1 MTLKRIAQPQQ
12 SVDRMMLAA
21 AIIASP
27 AAPPFPNS
35 PISKTKVSPAPAPLS
50 ARRSVT
56 TKLLKNGPIPSS
68 VVPSALI
75 NYLPADAVDRVFSAR
90 VAGTG
95 TAEEARAERALD
107 AAVEAILAAAA
118 EEERIAQESPSPPVV
133 PGVSRV
139 FGFPSLDSGPI
150 LGAFREQLFTRP
162 VNTASAY
169 INSLAAIA
177 APLAANAAAGSVF
190 AAAALAAAAR
200 PLASAA
206 VSGSSAAAQAL
217 GVIIEPLGAA
227 AAAGGSVAGA
237 PPPVSV
243 PLHKT
248 GPSYSVS
255 LSSVRSCAQRL
266 TCGPTLIW
274 IVVPACSRVNHVLSL
289 VCSQVCRNSP
299 KMILI

>member
-1 MTLKRIAQPQQ
+1 
-12 SVDRMMLAA
+12 
-21 AIIASP
+21 
-27 AAPPFPNS
+27 
-35 PISKTKVSPAPAPLS
+35 
-50 ARRSVT
+50 VT
-56 TKLLKNGPIPSS
+56 TKLLKSGPIPPW
-68 VVPSALI
+68 VVPPALI

-90 VAGTG
+90 LAGTG
-95 TAEEARAERALD
+95 TAEETRAERALD

-118 EEERIAQESPSPPVV
+118 EEERIAQADASAPAVV
-133 PGVSRV
+133 RQNISRV

-169 INSLAAIA
+169 IGSLAAIA

-237 PPPVSV
+237 PEPNA
-243 PLHKT
+243 KT
-248 GPSYSVS
+248 R
-255 LSSVRSCAQRL
+255 LFLQRL
-266 TCGPTLIW
+266 RLTRA
-274 IVVPACSRVNHVLSL
+274 VVPQPAARGHMPPLFVACLLRTQSNVAATMQLALSQNARGPYA
-289 VCSQVCRNSP
+289 V
-299 KMILI
+299 